1 MTQDPEIGAAA
12 DAQEL
17 AGLLE
22 RAQAGDRSV
31 LPQLRQ
37 FLDERPEV
45 WRQAGDLGW
54 HAREALLD
62 LASAGG
68 LLARESM
75 ARKMEELGAELGGPS
90 PGPLER
96 LLVERLVLSWAQC
109 CLADLDA
116 VRQGRLTTPLGAH
129 VIRRQAAAQRLFVQ
143 AAKALATVR
152 RLLKPPLSPLQ
163 LAMRSVDEAPAA
175 RRARQTAPDEGVS
188 VMN

>member
-1 MTQDPEIGAAA
+1 MTQNPETVAAV

-45 WRQAGDLGW
+45 WRQAGDLAW

-62 LASAGG
+62 LASSGG

-96 LLVERLVLSWAQC
+96 LLVERLVLCWADAY
-109 CLADLDA
+109 LADLDA
-116 VRQGRLTTPLGAH
+116 VRQGRLATPLGAH
-129 VIRRQAAAQRLFVQ
+129 VLRRQGAGQRRFLQ
-143 AAKALATVR
+143 ALKAFATIR
-152 RLLKPPLSPLQ
+152 KLLKPPLSPLQ
-163 LAMRSVDEAPAA
+163 LAQTPVDEAPAC
-175 RRARQTAPDEGVS
+175 RRARQMAPADGAP

>member
-1 MTQDPEIGAAA
+1 MTQDVETVTAA

-17 AGLLE
+17 AVLLE

-75 ARKMEELGAELGGPS
+75 GRKMNELAAEVGGPS

-96 LLVERLVLSWAQC
+96 LLVERLVLCWAESY
-109 CLADLDA
+109 LADLDA
-116 VRQGRLTTPLGAH
+116 VRQGRLATPLGAH
-129 VIRRQAAAQRLFVQ
+129 VLRRQGAAQRRFLQ

-152 RLLKPPLSPLQ
+152 KLLKPAVSPLQ
-163 LAMRSVDEAPAA
+163 LAMTPVDEAPAG
-175 RRARQTAPDEGVS
+175 RRARQTAPADGVP